1 MKILIRTVNIRGDK
15 MTIEEIK
22 NVEHPL
28 YLQLYEYYKNLISL
42 GRIKPGEKLPSIRR
56 CALER
61 QVSKT
66 TVESS
71 YLQLEAEGYIH
82 AIPGSGYYVSEIGFD
97 KIGKV
102 TQLSLEVTSKKSKPL
117 YDFASSTVDYKSFNF
132 DLWKRYMKSAL
143 RNTERLVTYG
153 DPQGEYDLRVALM
166 HYVKEARGVVCSP
179 EQIVVGAGVQSL
191 LGILCSLTGVKSPIC
206 FTGNAFK
213 QGNAVFKDRGFE
225 IYYKKEVSSDLSYFE
240 AHKMKML
247 YTFPSHMT
255 LWGDVM
261 PMKTRLALLDFAQK
275 KDCLIIED
283 DYDSEFRYYTRPVP
297 SLQSL
302 DGGQKVVYIGSFSR
316 LLLPSLRI
324 GFMVLPVELMEKYEE
339 KGHYY
344 NQTASTAEQIA
355 LCQFIRDGHLKKQ
368 IKKARKLYMTKS
380 QELCGAISEV
390 FGDEAK
396 GIPGSGGF
404 LVRLEVNSTLSA
416 EVLASRAEKVGIKL
430 KISDEVNNEKW
441 PCLLL
446 SCSGV
451 GEEDFRPAMQMLK
464 EVCF

>member
-1 MKILIRTVNIRGDK
+1 MLTQDNQNSKT
-15 MTIEEIK
+15 
-22 NVEHPL
+22 PL
-28 YLQLYEYYKNLISL
+28 YLQIYEYYKNLIIL
-42 GRIKPGEKLPSIRR
+42 GRMKPGEKLPSIRR

-66 TVESS
+66 TAESS
-71 YLQLEAEGYIH
+71 YMQLAAEGYIQ
-82 AIPGSGYYVSEIGFD
+82 ATPGSGYYVSEIGFN

-102 TQLSLEVTSKKSKPL
+102 ISPYKEIVTQKNRTL

-143 RNTERLVTYG
+143 RNTERLVAYG

-166 HYVKEARGVVCSP
+166 NYVKEARGVVCSP
-179 EQIVVGAGVQSL
+179 EQIVVGAGVQSM
-191 LGILCSLTGVKSPIC
+191 LGILCSLTDMKSPIC
-206 FTGNAFK
+206 FTGKVFK
-213 QGNAVFKDRGFE
+213 QGKVVFEDRGFE
-225 IYYKKEVSSDLSYFE
+225 TYYKKEVNDLSYFE
-240 AHKMKML
+240 EKRIKML
-247 YTFPSHMT
+247 YTFPSHMSV
-255 LWGDVM
+255 WGEVM

-324 GFMVLPVELMEKYEE
+324 GFMVLPVELMEAYKQR
-339 KGHYY
+339 GHLY

-355 LCQFIRDGHLKKQ
+355 LCQFMRDGHLKKQ
-368 IKKARKLYMTKS
+368 IKKARKLYMMKS
-380 QELCGAISEV
+380 QELCMAICEV
-390 FGDEAK
+390 FGNKARA
-396 GIPGSGGF
+396 IPSNSGF
-404 LVRLEVNSTLSA
+404 LVRFELESVLSTQALMQ
-416 EVLASRAEKVGIKL
+416 RAEQMGIKL
-430 KISDEVNNEKW
+430 KASDDLNSSGW

-451 GEEDFRPAMQMLK
+451 AEEDFKSAMALLR
-464 EVCF
+464 EAFIED

>member
-1 MKILIRTVNIRGDK
+1 M
-15 MTIEEIK
+15 EESK
-22 NVEHPL
+22 ASSNPL
-28 YLQLYEYYKNLISL
+28 YLQLYEYYRNLIVL
-42 GRIKPGEKLPSIRR
+42 GRMKPGEKLPSIRR

-71 YLQLEAEGYIH
+71 YMQLAAEGYVQ
-82 AIPGSGYYVSEIGFD
+82 AVAGSGYYVSEIGFN
-97 KIGKV
+97 KMEKKTPTYREIGN
-102 TQLSLEVTSKKSKPL
+102 KKDKPL
-117 YDFASSTVDYKSFNF
+117 YDFASSSVDYKSFNF

-143 RNTERLVTYG
+143 RNTERLVAYG

-166 HYVKEARGVVCSP
+166 NYVKEARGVVCSP
-179 EQIVVGAGVQSL
+179 DQIVVGAGVQSM
-191 LGILCSLTGVKSPIC
+191 LGILCCLTGVKSPIC
-206 FTGNAFK
+206 FTGNRFK
-213 QGNAVFKDRGFE
+213 QGKAVFEDRGFE
-225 IYYKKEVSSDLSYFE
+225 TYEQSKVTGDLSYFKE
-240 AHKMKML
+240 KQIKMI
-247 YTFPSHMT
+247 YTFPSHMSV
-255 LWGDVM
+255 WGEVM

-275 KDCLIIED
+275 EDCLIIED

-324 GFMVLPVELMEKYEE
+324 GFMVLPVELMDAYKE
-339 KGHYY
+339 KGRLY

-380 QELCGAISEV
+380 QELCMTIQEV
-390 FGDEAK
+390 FRKKAK
-396 GIPGSGGF
+396 AIPGIGGF
-404 LVRLEVNSTLSA
+404 FVRFEVNSKHSA
-416 EVLASRAEKVGIKL
+416 EQLAELAERVGVKL
-430 KISDEVNNEKW
+430 KTFDYPNEQGW

-451 GEEDFRPAMQMLK
+451 DGREFKAAMLLLK
-464 EVCF
+464 SMFETE